1 MAINLQQISN
11 ITKEA
16 CAALKGK
23 TFGGVTKESAME
35 AIEQTARK
43 VAEAAE
49 EAIGKVQQEIQ
60 AIRGK
65 TAREIAD
72 ITSQKDAF
80 CHQVQ
85 EQAAEAAAALKQAKA
100 VKTAQKVLPN
110 GHVQVRKVN
119 KNGAVMVKEYNEQG
133 QLLHSSVTT
142 LDGSIR
148 RTTYNPID
156 GKPVKTF
163 TNASGKDMLIE
174 YPANGKTK
182 TTQVNNKKV
191 NPKQKPA
198 LVSQTDPKEVTF
210 NSKKYIEFE
219 RVYADGS
226 KEVLRKYADN
236 KQNVGNLDKL
246 YSVIKYD
253 SKGRLISEKYKN
265 VLSDG
270 TICTDTYNPET
281 GQIIK
286 RKAERS
292 SLLNVNGTHVEEIK
306 FDGNKEVSHSV
317 SDSGCTVKKVLQ
329 KDENGFYTGNYKIT
343 SKFPKDSGLKPETFV
358 TNEDLTIWKLFDL
371 LRENLQKAQKS
382 KIFF

>member
-49 EAIGKVQQEIQ
+49 ETIGRVQQEIQ
-60 AIRGK
+60 ALRGK

-236 KQNVGNLDKL
+236 KQNADNLSKL

-265 VLSDG
+265 VLSNS

-317 SDSGCTVKKVLQ
+317 SDSGYTVKKVLQ
-329 KDENGFYTGNYKIT
+329 KDENGFYTDNYKIT

-358 TNEDLTIWKLFDL
+358 TNEDLTIWKLLDL
-371 LRENLQKAQKS
+371 LRENFRKAQIS
-382 KIFF
+382 

>member
-49 EAIGKVQQEIQ
+49 ETIGRVQQEIQ
-60 AIRGK
+60 ALRGK

-236 KQNVGNLDKL
+236 KQNADNLSKL
-246 YSVIKYD
+246 YS
-253 SKGRLISEKYKN
+253 E
-265 VLSDG
+265 
-270 TICTDTYNPET
+270 
-281 GQIIK
+281 
-286 RKAERS
+286 
-292 SLLNVNGTHVEEIK
+292 
-306 FDGNKEVSHSV
+306 
-317 SDSGCTVKKVLQ
+317 
-329 KDENGFYTGNYKIT
+329 
-343 SKFPKDSGLKPETFV
+343 
-358 TNEDLTIWKLFDL
+358 
-371 LRENLQKAQKS
+371 
-382 KIFF
+382 FFS

>member
-49 EAIGKVQQEIQ
+49 EAIGRVQQEIQ
-60 AIRGK
+60 ALRGK

-329 KDENGFYTGNYKIT
+329 KDENGFYTDNYKIT